1 MLQIWFYDSVDDALL
16 AFAVIA
22 AKSGG
27 KWVFCRH
34 RAWESWELSG
44 GHREAGES
52 ILAAAERE
60 LREETGTLDFSLT
73 PVCVYSVEGK
83 NRVNPEGGERFGM
96 LYAAEIFAFDPTLHC
111 EIEEVRLF
119 DGLPE
124 RWTYP
129 FILPKLLAEAER
141 REQ

>member
-1 MLQIWFYDSVDDALL
+1 MQIRFYDSADDALL

-22 AKSGG
+22 TKSGG

-34 RAWESWELSG
+34 RARESWELPG

-60 LREETGTLDFSLT
+60 LRKETGALDFSLT
-73 PVCVYSVEGK
+73 AVCVYSAEGK
-83 NRVNPEGGERFGM
+83 NRVNSEGGERFGV
-96 LYAAEIFAFDPTLHC
+96 LCAAEIFAFDPTLHC

-129 FILPKLLAEAER
+129 LIQLKLLAEVER
-141 REQ
+141 CER